1 MLIDLPE
8 VALREPSPSHPLDR
22 GSRAEV
28 RLGRSLIV
36 QVAPSLCRAVAEHVD
51 AGIAVLVLSMP
62 EVDRIDSVGLAA
74 LHQVRAF
81 TAARGVALRL
91 VASPAVYR
99 ALLDAELLD
108 EFTLTAPD
116 ADGPPMTTGSRLEDT
131 TPGQIIAASA
141 HVALRLPTP
150 EDLPHFDGWA
160 RDPFLADM
168 VGSYLLYRCRH
179 LGSSHPEVAKLILDN
194 PCSLTVLVEPL
205 GTRGKPVGFLR
216 LYAIH
221 LARALAF
228 LETVM
233 ASAAALRRGFGVEAS
248 RLLLAYAMD
257 TLGLRR
263 IEAKVFGYNRLSINA
278 LIRNNFKQE
287 GVLREACLRDG
298 NRYDIMVFSI
308 LEDEMRHQRQR
319 EHYPYMGFWGPGAVI
334 RLQTAAAPRLPG
346 HTRPV
351 PSLPVL
357 VS

>member
-1 MLIDLPE
+1 MPLDILE
-8 VALREPSPSHPLDR
+8 VALQAPSLTHSLDR
-22 GSRAEV
+22 VSRAEV
-28 RLGRSLIV
+28 RLGRCLTV

-51 AGIAVLVLSMP
+51 AGIAALVLSMP
-62 EVDRIDSVGLAA
+62 EVDRIDSIGLAA
-74 LHQVRAF
+74 LHQVGAF
-81 TAARGVALRL
+81 TAARGIALSL
-91 VASPAVYR
+91 VASPAVYH

-116 ADGPPMTTGSRLEDT
+116 TYGPPMTTGSQLEDM
-131 TPGQIIAASA
+131 TPRQIIAASA
-141 HVALRLPTP
+141 PLALRLPTP

-179 LGSSHPEVAKLILDN
+179 LGSNHPEVAKLILGN
-194 PCSLTVLVEPL
+194 PSSLTVLVEPL

-221 LARALAF
+221 LAPALAF

-233 ASAAALRRGFGVEAS
+233 AGAPAFRPGWGVKAS

-278 LIRNNFKQE
+278 LIRNNFQQE

-298 NRYDIMVFSI
+298 KRCDILVFSI

-319 EHYPYMGFWGPGAVI
+319 EHYPYMGFWD
-334 RLQTAAAPRLPG
+334 R
-346 HTRPV
+346 V
-351 PSLPVL
+351 P
-357 VS
+357 